1 MLLGVLALGNSAL
14 CGGAGAAP
22 PNPQAQPGST
32 LRELATARGLLF
44 GGAVNATWFDP
55 NEAGYAEIVK
65 NQFNAVVA
73 ENAMKWAS
81 LEGSQ
86 GSFLFNLADALLA
99 QAQKNG
105 QTMRGHTLIW
115 HDSLPP
121 WVLNISGKA
130 EMQKAMKDHIFGVMK
145 HFAGKVPIW
154 DVVNEAITDTSE
166 HGLRSGPFLDVVGP
180 DYIEMAFRWAHEA
193 DPSAKLFYND
203 YGAEGINGKSDAIY
217 NLVKGLLAK
226 GVPINGVGFQSHLD
240 TAFSVKDSRMQENLQ
255 RFRDLGLEVQLTEVD
270 VQLLPDPNEKQS
282 LEKQAQVYNDL
293 MNVCLAVKCSAFMMW
308 GVSDFDSW
316 RSASSPLIFD
326 EQYGKKPAYFALY
339 KALGGK

>member
-1 MLLGVLALGNSAL
+1 MRRLIVLGLLGLSSAALS
-14 CGGAGAAP
+14 GGAQGTAPAAKP
-22 PNPQAQPGST
+22 T

-86 GSFLFNLADALLA
+86 GNFLFNLSDALVG

-105 QTMRGHTLIW
+105 QIVRGHTLIW
-115 HDSLPP
+115 HDSVPP
-121 WVLNISGKA
+121 WVLKITGKA
-130 EMQKAMKDHIFGVMK
+130 EMRAAMKDHIFGVMQ
-145 HFAGKVPIW
+145 HFSGKVPLW
-154 DVVNEAITDTSE
+154 DVVNEAVTDTSE
-166 HGLRSGPFLDVVGP
+166 HGLRSSPFLNVGGP
-180 DYIEMAFRWAHEA
+180 DYIEQAFRWAHEA
-193 DPSAKLFYND
+193 DPSAKLYYND

-240 TAFSVKDSRMQENLQ
+240 TSFSVKDSHMQENLQ
-255 RFRDLGLEVQLTEVD
+255 RFRDLGLDVQLTEVD
-270 VQLLPDPNEKQS
+270 VQFQGDQNAEQQLQ
-282 LEKQAQVYNDL
+282 KQAQVYGDL
-293 MNVCLAVKCSAFMMW
+293 MQVCLAVKCSAFIMW

-316 RSASSPLIFD
+316 RAAGTPLIFD
-326 EQYGKKPAYFALY
+326 DQYNKKPAYNAVY